1 MELNGEKIAGTTD
14 EIIDTLEKMG
24 MVERS
29 RGLNDDTT
37 EMAPAVEANGH
48 KKLQS
53 AIQKVSKAKKGEK
66 FFGVLKKVRKM
77 LFCIKYYVFAIC
89 RLFLKKTLV
98 CSLKKCWDGM

>member
-1 MELNGEKIAGTTD
+1 MLSINQLKNRFIQSVSNGFFLATLFSDHLPFVELNGEKIAGTTD

-37 EMAPAVEANGH
+37 EIASVVEVNGH

-66 FFGVLKKVRKM
+66 FFGVLKKV
-77 LFCIKYYVFAIC
+77 
-89 RLFLKKTLV
+89 
-98 CSLKKCWDGM
+98 